1 MGPSKEDAMRVLRVS
16 FAVAALASAS
26 GTAPAQ
32 PAQVPDRVTCPE
44 AIAVFA
50 TCYSAKLDSG
60 AYLLAAMPKD
70 WNGNLIVFAHGG
82 PGPIAPSAGTST
94 GSLGRYGVEVKLG
107 YAWIASSY
115 RTLGFGVQQSAD
127 DTDQARQYF
136 VDHFSKPKRTIVHGA
151 SYGGLVGAMLIER
164 YGKNYDG
171 AFFNSGMLAGA
182 VVGYQF
188 RADLRAVYQYYC
200 KNLPRPG
207 ETQYPIWMG
216 LPADSKMTL
225 DELTARVD
233 ECTGVTKPAAARTE
247 LQKKNL
253 ANILAVGGFRDI
265 VLIRH
270 MQYGTFNFRDIAV
283 ITHGKSPFSNVKSVY
298 RGSDDDAALN
308 RGVTRFDSDP
318 AGIAAL
324 KADAEPKAAL
334 SIPVMAIH
342 SINDPQVSVN
352 AEAFYRDLASATGSS
367 ARLVQAYTDEN
378 EHTAQSAPEIAAA
391 LDGLMQWI
399 ETGTRPSPKSVAA
412 ACASLSTSLA
422 GPCRYHPEFEPKGYA
437 TAGAR

>member
-1 MGPSKEDAMRVLRVS
+1 VTIL
-16 FAVAALASAS
+16 ALAGSL
-26 GTAPAQ
+26 GTALAQ
-32 PAQVPDRVTCPE
+32 PAKLPDTVTCPE
-44 AIAVFA
+44 AIAGIA
-50 TCYSAKLDSG
+50 TCYSAMLGTD
-60 AYLLAAMPKD
+60 AYLLAAMPKT

-82 PGPIAPSAGTST
+82 PGPIPPSASYSG

-107 YAWIASSY
+107 YAWVASTY
-115 RTLGFGVQQSAD
+115 RYLGFGVQQSAD

-136 VDHFSKPKRTIVHGA
+136 VDRFGKPKRTLVHGA

-247 LQKKNL
+247 RQKKNL

-270 MQYGTFNFRDIAV
+270 MQYGTFNFRDIAN
-283 ITHGKSPFSNVKSVY
+283 ITHGKSPFSNVRSVY
-298 RGSDDDAALN
+298 RGSDDDEALN
-308 RGVTRFDSDP
+308 RFVIRFESDP

-324 KADAEPKAAL
+324 KHDAEPKAAL
-334 SIPVMAIH
+334 SVPVMAIH
-342 SINDPQVSVN
+342 SINDPQVSVD
-352 AEAFYRDLASATGSS
+352 AEASYRDLARTTASS
-367 ARLVQAYTDEN
+367 DRLVQAYTDEN
-378 EHTAQSAPEIAAA
+378 EHTAQSAAELAAA

-399 ETGTRPSPKSVAA
+399 ETGRRPSPRSVAA
-412 ACASLSTSLA
+412 ACESLKARLA
-422 GPCRYHPEFEPKGYA
+422 GPCRYHPEFEPRGYA
-437 TAGAR
+437 TPGTR